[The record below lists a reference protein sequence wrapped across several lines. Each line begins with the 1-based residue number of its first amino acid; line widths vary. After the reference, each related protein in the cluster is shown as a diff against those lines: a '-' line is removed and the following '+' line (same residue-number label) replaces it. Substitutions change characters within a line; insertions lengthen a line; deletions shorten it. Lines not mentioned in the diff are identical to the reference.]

1 MLQCQ
6 NISVEFSGFVALND
20 VSLELEAGQRLSIVG
35 PSGCGKTTLLRTVAG
50 LVPDARGTVSWMGRD
65 LTATPVHERGVGL
78 MFQDHA
84 LFPHRNVTANVG
96 FGLRMQDAA
105 PHEIETRVAEMLD
118 LVGLSGRGKSR
129 IDELSGGERQRVA
142 LARTLAPSPDLVL
155 LDEPLASLDAVIR
168 TELLDEMTSI
178 FAELSVTA
186 IAVTHDLDEAFRFG
200 ERIAVMSPGRI
211 ERIGPT
217 GDVWREPG
225 TAYTARFLG
234 YSPVTSHEPRSD
246 GTTATPWGLAE
257 DLTYIPPGDNL
268 AVAPDGFAFDRSGSV
283 EGIVGSASFERG
295 TWRHVVQLNDGSE
308 IVVRSERRHE
318 AAVRMS
324 VDPGAIRF
332 VQSTSSAV

>member
-1 MLQCQ
+1 
-6 NISVEFSGFVALND
+6 
-20 VSLELEAGQRLSIVG
+20 
-35 PSGCGKTTLLRTVAG
+35 
-50 LVPDARGTVSWMGRD
+50 
-65 LTATPVHERGVGL
+65 